1 MSDAPDV
8 YTWMLSYIAS
18 TVLVLKR
25 FMILLQRVLD
35 SMHLKAVIS
44 VDRCA
49 RDKKCPFNDVTVYG
63 GVWRKDAE
71 K

>member
-8 YTWMLSYIAS
+8 YAWTLSYIAS

-49 RDKKCPFNDVTVYG
+49 
-63 GVWRKDAE
+63 
-71 K
+71 